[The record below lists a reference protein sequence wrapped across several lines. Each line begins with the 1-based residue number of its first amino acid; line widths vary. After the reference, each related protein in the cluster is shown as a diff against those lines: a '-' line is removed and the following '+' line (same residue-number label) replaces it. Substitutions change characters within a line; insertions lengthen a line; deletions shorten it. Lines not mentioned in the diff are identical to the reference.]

1 MATRASSRSTKAVTF
16 LQATESDDNADA
28 SKSMRVK
35 IEEKKTR
42 GRPSNTRRNRTDDD
56 NDEEWDEANAA
67 DDNDDDDEDDAN
79 SPEDEETD
87 NEQDATKKF
96 KANRSINSVYDF
108 G

>member
-67 DDNDDDDEDDAN
+67 DDDDEDDAI